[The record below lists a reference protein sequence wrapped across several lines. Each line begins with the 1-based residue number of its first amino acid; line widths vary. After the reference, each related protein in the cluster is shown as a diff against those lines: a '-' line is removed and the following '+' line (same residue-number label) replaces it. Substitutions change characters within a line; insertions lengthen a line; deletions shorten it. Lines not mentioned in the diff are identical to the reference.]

1 MGEDGSPDDAA
12 LPLPL
17 MRYVKDSPLELGFRV
32 WQLRPPTPSLT
43 VVVKGTFDPAAG
55 DPAPFAEEQ
64 LPASGGAYWDDD
76 VEKSLRAPSDF
87 ALLKPR
93 GECFVIG
100 KAWAPGG
107 RPTTMLACGFKLGPI
122 EKSFAVFGDRRWK
135 KGLVRSMSEPEP
147 FTEMELR
154 MERAYGGPGFAANPY
169 GCGREELD
177 GELPVPNL
185 EQARDLISSPAS
197 KPDPVVIGPLPVGW
211 PERMRYAGTYD
222 QYYLRERWPWLP
234 SDFDWRFF
242 LEAPPDQQLREGFWR
257 GDERIEFRNLHPSIS
272 SVRSRLPA
280 IAPRLFIDIEHAGN
294 ASFSEIRLVL
304 DTVTWNAETGKL
316 LLTWRGLVEVPSESL
331 DEVRH
336 LFIAHDPLDG
346 PMRSSSELKARFDAL
361 LAEEEKEEEEAEG
374 EEPPSVTAAP
384 RSEPEPEPEAEDD
397 AEPEPTPEEREL
409 EAKMAA
415 LEAQLAEMG
424 IELPKEQE
432 QEAEPPDPKELLAKL
447 EASGADVPPELAQ
460 LLAELAE
467 PEQPEEDE
475 AEEPPPPEPPPA
487 PEGRALVEARL
498 AAGEPLT
505 ELDLTGV
512 DLSGLDLSGQDFSGS
527 ILREANLAGVTLS
540 GANLSGCV
548 LAESELERADL
559 REANLVGADL
569 NDASLPWA
577 DLRGATL
584 EDADLEGARFVGARL
599 DGVKG
604 ARAVF
609 VAAEMS
615 EAVLSGGDF
624 TEADFERAVLDRA
637 DLSRAILKDATLEGA
652 SAQAARFERAV
663 MTKCRGEGLR
673 ASEARFGSIDAE
685 DSFWERAELTRADF
699 SFATLT
705 RADFSDAVLIGT
717 EMDGCA
723 MRQARFDRANA
734 HSLCARKADL
744 MEASFESADLSFA
757 DLRGA
762 NLFGAELWRAN
773 VTSAELELAN
783 VTRTKL
789 AE

>member
-1 MGEDGSPDDAA
+1 
-12 LPLPL
+12 
-17 MRYVKDSPLELGFRV
+17 MRYVKDSPLELGFRI
-32 WQLRPPTPSLT
+32 WQLRPPAPSLT

-55 DPAPFAEEQ
+55 DPALFADEQ
-64 LPASGGAYWDDD
+64 VPASGEVYWEDD
-76 VEKSLRAPSDF
+76 VERSLRAPSDF

-93 GECFVIG
+93 GECFVVG

-107 RPTTMLACGFKLGPI
+107 RPAPMVACSFKLGPV
-122 EKSFAVFGDRRWK
+122 EKSFAVFGDRRWT
-135 KGLVRSMSEPEP
+135 KGLVRSMSEPAP

-154 MERAYGGPGFAANPY
+154 MERAFGGPGFALNPY
-169 GCGREELD
+169 GCGRDERD
-177 GELPVPNL
+177 GELRVPNL
-185 EQARDLISSPAS
+185 EQPRDLIRSPGS

-222 QYYLRERWPWLP
+222 QRYMRERWPWLP
-234 SDFDWRFF
+234 ADFDWRFF

-257 GDERIEFRNLHPSIS
+257 GDERIEVHNLHPSIPS
-272 SVRSRLPA
+272 IRSRLPA
-280 IAPRLFIDIEHAGN
+280 IAPRLFIDVEGRAP
-294 ASFSEIRLVL
+294 SFAEVRLVL
-304 DTVTWNAETGKL
+304 DTVTWNAELGKL

-331 DEVRH
+331 DEVKH
-336 LFIAHDPLDG
+336 LFIAHDPLGG
-346 PMRSSSELKARFDAL
+346 PMRSAAELKARFDAL
-361 LAEEEKEEEEAEG
+361 LAEEEDEEKEAEG

-384 RSEPEPEPEAEDD
+384 DPEPETESDSEAGEE
-397 AEPEPTPEEREL
+397 EPEPTPEEKEL

-415 LEAQLAEMG
+415 LEAQLASMG
-424 IELPKEQE
+424 IERPKDEE
-432 QEAEPPDPKELLAKL
+432 KSIEPPDPKELLAKL
-447 EASGADVPPELAQ
+447 TASGAEVPPELAQ

-467 PEQPEEDE
+467 PEPPEEEDG
-475 AEEPPPPEPPPA
+475 EEPPLPEPPPA

-512 DLSGLDLSGQDFSGS
+512 DLSGMDLSGQDLSGS
-527 ILREANLAGVTLS
+527 ILRRARLAEATLS
-540 GANLSGCV
+540 GANLSGCA

-559 REANLVGADL
+559 REAQLAGADL
-569 NDASLPWA
+569 NGASLQSA
-577 DLRGATL
+577 DLRGAIL
-584 EDADLEGARFVGARL
+584 EDADCEGARLTHARL
-599 DGVKG
+599 DGVKA
-604 ARAVF
+604 ARAIF
-609 VAAEMS
+609 VAAELS

-624 TEADFERAVLDRA
+624 TEADFERALLDRA
-637 DLSRAILKDATLEGA
+637 DLTQAILKDATLEGA

-685 DSFWERAELTRADF
+685 DSFWERAELTRASF
-699 SFATLT
+699 SFAKLT
-705 RADFSDAVLIGT
+705 RADFSDAVLIAT
-717 EMDGCA
+717 ELDGCA

-734 HSLCARKADL
+734 HSLRARKADL

-783 VTRTKL
+783 LTRTKL